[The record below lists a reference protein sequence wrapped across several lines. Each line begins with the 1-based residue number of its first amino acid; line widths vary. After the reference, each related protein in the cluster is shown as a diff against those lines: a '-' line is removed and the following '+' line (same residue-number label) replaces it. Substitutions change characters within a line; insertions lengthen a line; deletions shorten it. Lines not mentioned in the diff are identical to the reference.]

1 MYLGMSITLVVL
13 ATRNNSNIFMAMGII
28 GILDMIFN
36 YVYLSHKTTKLIKL
50 NSRYN
55 ELKIILLKDELN
67 EETSKECAKKALK
80 IYDQL
85 FTCSPFYNKAI
96 DTNNAI
102 VIEIAERGGLT
113 FQETSR
119 YLVDPITKQ
128 SKPIYTN
135 ISDRYEV
142 PINWILE
149 NDLN

>member
-1 MYLGMSITLVVL
+1 
-13 ATRNNSNIFMAMGII
+13 MGII

-36 YVYLSHKTTKLIKL
+36 YVYLGIKTTKLIKL

-55 ELKIILLKDELN
+55 ELKTILLNNELN
-67 EETSKECAKKALK
+67 EETGKECANKALK

-113 FQETSR
+113 FLETSK
-119 YLVDPITKQ
+119 YLVDPITKM
-128 SKPIYTN
+128 SSPIYAN
-135 ISDRYEV
+135 IEDRYVIPE
-142 PINWILE
+142 NW
-149 NDLN
+149 NSST